1 LKLNS
6 ILDEEF
12 VEALYTA
19 SMAGVK
25 IDLIVRGI
33 CAVQAGIP
41 GLSENI
47 KIRSIL
53 GRFLEHSRIFHFVN
67 GGDDE
72 IYIGS
77 ADLMDRNLN
86 RRVESLVK
94 IINSEHKVQ
103 LLGLLDE
110 YLSDEI
116 ANWQMQENGK
126 WQSISKYN
134 DGLPIESVQ
143 NLLIEKYRIGQ

>member
-1 LKLNS
+1 
-6 ILDEEF
+6 
-12 VEALYTA
+12 
-19 SMAGVK
+19 MAGVK
-25 IDLIVRGI
+25 IELIVRGI

-41 GLSENI
+41 GISENI

-67 GGDDE
+67 DGENE

-94 IINSEHKVQ
+94 IINEEHKAQ
-103 LLGLLDE
+103 LMSLLDE

-116 ANWQMQENGK
+116 ANWQMQSNGK
-126 WQSISKYN
+126 WQSISKHN
-134 DGLPIESVQ
+134 DGTAIDSVQ